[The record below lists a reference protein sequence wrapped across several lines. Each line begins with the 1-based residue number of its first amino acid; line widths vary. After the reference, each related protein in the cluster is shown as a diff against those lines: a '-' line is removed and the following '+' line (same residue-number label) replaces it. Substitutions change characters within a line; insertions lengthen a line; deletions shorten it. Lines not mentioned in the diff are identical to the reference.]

1 MNTGAASRDSSVVL
15 DEAAS
20 RKAMEAI
27 RRAAVDGLLA
37 LPRVGIGIGG
47 LLVGVRREGRIQVL
61 DRIEIPCS
69 HARGPGFLLTA
80 EELADAKKLAAVAEP
95 LEVLGI
101 YLSKNRGAVELTEH
115 DREVF
120 EALCPGM
127 GRIALVIRPSTVEP
141 VWAAIFVRAA
151 QGGLETAG
159 KMKFDGESHGVDL
172 PETATQEA
180 AQPNPALQA
189 VKLAAATATPEP
201 PAEAR
206 RADASS
212 TPVPRG
218 STPAPAAATAIP
230 EMPVVESPRMAAF
243 PVASRNAVLFR
254 DPARQEPPRRRFAYV
269 LAAVALIGAA
279 VAFLERDFW
288 MPPPELSLAVA
299 EENGQLVVRWNRDA
313 VADASGGRLLV
324 SDAGNLSEFP
334 LDTSRI
340 RAGFFR
346 YSRKSDQIV
355 AKLVVGD
362 RSARAVFFGNS
373 GTRSQQ

>member
-80 EELADAKKLAAVAEP
+80 EELADANKLAAVAEP

-101 YLSKNRGAVELTEH
+101 YLSKTRGAVELTED

-120 EALCPGM
+120 ETLCSGM

-151 QGGLETAG
+151 QGDLETAG
-159 KMKFDGESHGVDL
+159 KMKLDGEPYGIDL
-172 PETATQEA
+172 PETAAQEV
-180 AQPNPALQA
+180 AQPNLALQSL
-189 VKLAAATATPEP
+189 KLAAATAPPEP
-201 PAEAR
+201 PAEGR
-206 RADASS
+206 RADEAS
-212 TPVPRG
+212 

-230 EMPVVESPRMAAF
+230 EMPVVESPRMAPF
-243 PVASRNAVLFR
+243 PVVSRNAVLFR
-254 DPARQEPPRRRFAYV
+254 DPARQESPRRSFAYV
-269 LAAVALIGAA
+269 LGAVALIGAA

-324 SDAGNLSEFP
+324 SDAGKLSEFP
-334 LDTSRI
+334 LDATRV

-346 YSRKSDQIV
+346 YARNSDQIV

-362 RSARAVFFGNS
+362 RSARAVFFANS
-373 GTRSQQ
+373 PAKTQQ